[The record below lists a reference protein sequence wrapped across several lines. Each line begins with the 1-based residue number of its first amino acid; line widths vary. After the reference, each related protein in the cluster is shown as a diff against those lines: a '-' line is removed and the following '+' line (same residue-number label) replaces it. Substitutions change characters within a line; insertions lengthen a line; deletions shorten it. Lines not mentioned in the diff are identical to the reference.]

1 MPCCPGPRDCPDFDP
16 DREGLDEADLARFG
30 GEDSDDP
37 GDEMEA
43 NCPKCGAG
51 MYHDAA
57 LCPRCGLGVTPV
69 PAGLRSRR
77 WVPVAAALAALGML
91 LGFVIL
97 GL

>member
-1 MPCCPGPRDCPDFDP
+1 MPCCPGPRDCNDFDP
-16 DREGLDEADLARFG
+16 EREGVDEADLARFG
-30 GEDSDDP
+30 GDADNDDDS
-37 GDEMEA
+37 ESR
-43 NCPKCGAG
+43 CPECGAG

-57 LCPRCGLGVTPV
+57 LCPRCGLAVTPV

-77 WVPVAAALAALGML
+77 WVPVAAALAALGLL